1 MRSLLFL
8 IAMNFFACSVFSQY
22 VYTIKA
28 DTVKITNCDSAELV
42 LQNHTQGVPGFLFNA
57 GNGRTVFQRGA
68 QSIGNG
74 IYLVGADTIRTASN
88 AWVQDGNSFGT
99 TGVLGTRDNNHLD
112 LYTHDTARARLTN
125 SGDFLIGSTNDNGNR
140 LQVSGGV
147 FQDGGVYHKNY
158 YTDLSHASFEMGSG
172 YELYGIPHA
181 SGGYVYYLAGGL
193 SGDYDSEWELAI
205 GNSSNKIMEFNSN
218 LIATNQSLRINA
230 GLNLLE
236 QNSYLQS
243 PYVGFQYQDQSGW
256 NWALMNSNNQ
266 PNFMVTYLGNTVLGS
281 TTDYGGGKLQVT
293 GNSYFNGNMGVGT
306 AYPTAQL
313 HTTGSVRF
321 AGLTSD
327 STQTKVIVS
336 DANGNLYL
344 RSVSSLAANDVI
356 RSSLAVNGPIKA
368 MRLTLSPS
376 DWPDYVF
383 DSSYRLPAL
392 PDIENYIR
400 QQHHLPGIVS
410 AAQVQKDGADVG
422 DNQAALLKKVEEMT
436 LYIIDQA
443 KKLDEQY
450 KTQEAQKAE
459 IQALKT
465 EVEMLIKSMKKST

>member
-1 MRSLLFL
+1 MRNLLFL
-8 IAMNFFACSVFSQY
+8 IAMNCFACPVFSQN
-22 VYTIKA
+22 VYKILA

-68 QSIGNG
+68 VRLNDSM
-74 IYLVGADTIRTASN
+74 YLIGADTLRLAAN
-88 AWVQDGNSFGT
+88 AWIQGGNSFGT
-99 TGVLGTRDNNHLD
+99 TGVLGTLDNNHLD

-125 SGDFLIGSTNDNGNR
+125 TGDFLIGSANDNGNR
-140 LQVSGGV
+140 LQVSGGI

-181 SGGYVYYLAGGL
+181 NGGYIYYLAGGL
-193 SGDYDSEWELAI
+193 TGDFDSGWELAI
-205 GNSSNKIMEFNSN
+205 GNSSNRIMEFNSN
-218 LIATNQSLRINA
+218 VIATNQLLQINA
-230 GLNLLE
+230 GINFPE
-236 QNSYLQS
+236 QNSYSQT

-281 TTDYGGGKLQVT
+281 TTDYGGKLQVT

-327 STQTKVIVS
+327 STQTNVIVS

-344 RSVSSLAANDVI
+344 RSASSLAANDII

-368 MRLTLSPS
+368 KRLTLSPA

-392 PDIENYIR
+392 PDVESYIHR
-400 QQHHLPGIVS
+400 QHHLPGIAS
-410 AAQVQKDGADVG
+410 AAEVQKEGTDVG
-422 DNQAALLKKVEEMT
+422 DSQAALLKKVEELT
-436 LYIIDQA
+436 LYIIDQD
-443 KKLDEQY
+443 KKL
-450 KTQEAQKAE
+450 EAQKAE

-465 EVEMLIKSMKKST
+465 ELEMLIKSMKKSS